1 MPFYFASRITTF
13 RLLLLGVAALA
24 FGSCEEVI
32 ESPFDIIESKLV
44 LASTFTPRNPVAV
57 QVTATQPVTGEV
69 TFLEVRDATVSLFE
83 GPELIEVLKYEPG
96 ERGKPGVYRTQDFH
110 PQVGHKYTVHALADG
125 FTPVTADSRIP
136 THVAITALRIAN
148 LSSLSMID
156 REVYDYQL
164 TVDYADPADETNYY
178 DLRISQEVIPFRVSA
193 LGDTSFYHPIL
204 KSVLPGGTNFNV
216 EPVIGGQASVL
227 VQDKEDES
235 GISVHLQSIVN
246 PSNEILGRIHAEL
259 RTVSEPY
266 FLFQRNLQGEGTV
279 SGGVVE
285 PRVNSYT
292 NVASGYG
299 VFAGYN
305 VSTYISTGF

>member
-1 MPFYFASRITTF
+1 MPPYCSYRGLPL
-13 RLLLLGVAALA
+13 RLSLLCVVALA

-44 LASTFTPRNPVAV
+44 LASTFTPHNPVAV
-57 QVTATQPVTGEV
+57 RVTATQPVTGEV
-69 TFLEVRDATVSLFE
+69 NFLEVRDATVSLFE
-83 GPELIEVLKYEPG
+83 GPEFIEVLKFEPG

-110 PQVGHKYTVHALADG
+110 PKVGHKYTIHALADG

-136 THVAITALRIAN
+136 THVSITALRIAD
-148 LSSLSMID
+148 LSVLPMID
-156 REVYDYQL
+156 RDVYDYRL
-164 TVDYADPADETNYY
+164 IVDYADPADEANYY
-178 DLRISQEVIPFRVSA
+178 DLRISQEVIPFRVNST
-193 LGDTSFYHPIL
+193 GDTSFYHPIL
-204 KSVLPGGTNFNV
+204 KSVVPGGANYNI

-227 VQDKEDES
+227 LQDKDGES
-235 GISVHLQSIVN
+235 GVSIHLQSIVN
-246 PSNEILGRIHAEL
+246 PSEEILGNIHAEL

-305 VSTYISTGF
+305 VFTYISTGF